1 MLNRILIVYIDLF
14 EVALN
19 SKKNWLRRLRF
30 NGRRLNNRG
39 SCLGFSCSPWL
50 PNLFRRISSRAMVSS
65 FVGLPLSIP
74 TTDSR
79 HRNFGRYSCIVATV
93 SSSPTTP
100 TPEKETPEKTAK
112 WSFRFIKSFAMGE
125 LEARKLKFMNTGTEA
140 LLMGILVEGTSLAA
154 KLLRESGVT
163 LFKVREETVKLLGKS
178 DMYIFSPEHP
188 PLTEPARRAIDWA
201 INEKL
206 KSGETGEVTTSHLL
220 LGIWAQKESAAHRIM
235 SALGFDDD
243 KAKELAKSMDIE
255 IILSF
260 KRKGL

>member
-1 MLNRILIVYIDLF
+1 
-14 EVALN
+14 
-19 SKKNWLRRLRF
+19 
-30 NGRRLNNRG
+30 
-39 SCLGFSCSPWL
+39 
-50 PNLFRRISSRAMVSS
+50 
-65 FVGLPLSIP
+65 
-74 TTDSR
+74 
-79 HRNFGRYSCIVATV
+79 
-93 SSSPTTP
+93 
-100 TPEKETPEKTAK
+100 
-112 WSFRFIKSFAMGE
+112 MGE

-188 PLTEPARRAIDWA
+188 PLTEPARKAIDWA

-220 LGIWAQKESAAHRIM
+220 LGIWAQKESAAYRIM
-235 SALGFDDD
+235 SSLGFDDD
-243 KAKELAKSMDIE
+243 KAKELSKNMDIE

-260 KRKGL
+260 KKRGL

>member
-1 MLNRILIVYIDLF
+1 MAAQSLSVIPVSPSSSGCRCR
-14 EVALN
+14 N
-19 SKKNWLRRLRF
+19 SCN
-30 NGRRLNNRG
+30 
-39 SCLGFSCSPWL
+39 
-50 PNLFRRISSRAMVSS
+50 SSFLASRKITPGVMVSS
-65 FVGLPLSIP
+65 FSGLQLSIP
-74 TTDSR
+74 PSSSK
-79 HRNFGRYSCIVATV
+79 HRKFERYSSIVATV
-93 SSSPTTP
+93 SSSPTAP
-100 TPEKETPEKTAK
+100 TPEKETPGKSAK

-188 PLTEPARRAIDWA
+188 PLTEPARKAIDWA

-220 LGIWAQKESAAHRIM
+220 LGIWAQKESAAYRIM
-235 SALGFDDD
+235 SSLGFDDD
-243 KAKELAKSMDIE
+243 KAKELSKNMDIE

-260 KRKGL
+260 KKRGL

>member
-1 MLNRILIVYIDLF
+1 MAAQSLSVLPVSPSSSGCRCRNSYNSSFLAPRIIT
-14 EVALN
+14 
-19 SKKNWLRRLRF
+19 
-30 NGRRLNNRG
+30 
-39 SCLGFSCSPWL
+39 
-50 PNLFRRISSRAMVSS
+50 SRVMVTS
-65 FVGLPLSIP
+65 FVGLHLSIQQSK
-74 TTDSR
+74 SR
-79 HRNFGRYSCIVATV
+79 HRTFGRYSSIVATV
-93 SSSPTTP
+93 ESSPTTP
-100 TPEKETPEKTAK
+100 TSEKETPEKSAK

-163 LFKVREETVKLLGKS
+163 LFKVREETVRLLGKS

-220 LGIWAQKESAAHRIM
+220 LGIWAEKESAAHKIM
-235 SALGFDDD
+235 ATLGFDDD
-243 KAKELAKSMDIE
+243 KAKELAKSMDKE
-255 IILSF
+255 IILSY
-260 KRKGL
+260 KRGL